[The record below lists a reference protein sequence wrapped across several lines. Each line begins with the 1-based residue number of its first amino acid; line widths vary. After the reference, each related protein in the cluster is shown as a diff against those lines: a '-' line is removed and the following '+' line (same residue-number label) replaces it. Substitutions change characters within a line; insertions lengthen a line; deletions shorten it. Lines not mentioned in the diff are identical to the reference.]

1 VAERGVPRPLGS
13 QRDPIVDEADKRLQR
28 CVDYESVCRTSFIE
42 DYKFAEADADNGF
55 AWPDAIRRNRDI
67 DERPCLTVNRTRQHN
82 LQIINDAKQNK
93 PGIVI
98 RGTGNGATYESAKTY
113 ESIVRNI
120 EYQSNAQT
128 AYSTATEF
136 QVKCGIGWIRV
147 TREYRDEDSFE
158 QDLFIRRVN
167 DPLSIYIDPDA
178 KEADKSD
185 AKFAF
190 VFDDVLKDDFADAYP
205 SLSEFEIG
213 QNALGIG
220 GITSKD
226 YIRVVEYFRKL
237 DVADE
242 LAAIRNSQTGQM
254 EVIRKSKL
262 PKEIWP
268 EIKADKTIQTRPI
281 TYTKIERYLIVG
293 DKIVEKTDELGK
305 YIPLVPVIGEE
316 TLIDGKLDRKG
327 HTRALKDPGRIYNYW
342 TSSAVEQVA
351 LQGKTPWVAPAAAI
365 EDYEGYWN
373 TANRVNHSVLPYNAF
388 DDAGNALPAPA
399 RTNPPEYGPAYLSG
413 MQVAV
418 NEMMMVSGQYQPQM
432 GEPSNERSGKALAE
446 RQRQGS
452 NATYHFI
459 DNLGV
464 AIRHVGRI
472 LLDQIPL
479 VYDTRRVMQILAL
492 DGTDYEIEVDPSAKQ
507 AYIQHLNHDQEIVK
521 RIFNPRLGKY
531 DVQADIGPAY
541 GTQREQMF
549 DALTTLIAQAP
560 DMASLVGDLWMKA
573 ADFPGADEAAERFKR
588 MLPPQALGKGPSQ
601 AEQQLQL
608 QVDNLTKLLTKAL
621 DKEAGLALKLKGK
634 EEMREIDA
642 FDADTRRLK
651 ILADHGIDQ
660 GTLSVLKLQL
670 MHDMNQNT
678 MALVADDKHRDADR
692 EASMATMGEAPA
704 EGGEASA
711 PKVAGNGNGAGGG
724 GAEAPPIPG
733 ARRARD
739 GHWYVPDPTRPG
751 KYALV
756 A

>member
-1 VAERGVPRPLGS
+1 VAKGAERPLGS
-13 QRDPIVDEADKRLQR
+13 VRDPVVDEADKRLHR
-28 CVDYESVCRTSFIE
+28 CIDYESICRTSFVE
-42 DYKFAEADADNGF
+42 DLKFAEADADNGF
-55 AWPDAIRRNRDI
+55 AWPDAVRRNRDI

-82 LQIINDAKQNK
+82 LQIINDSKQNK

-147 TREYRDEDSFE
+147 TREYRDEESFE

-167 DPLSIYIDPDA
+167 DPLSVYIDPDA

-185 AKFAF
+185 AKFCF
-190 VFDDVLKDDFADAYP
+190 VFDDVLKDDFEDAYP
-205 SLSEFEIG
+205 ELNEYALG
-213 QNALGIG
+213 DNALGIG
-220 GITSKD
+220 GIVSKD
-226 YIRVVEYFRKL
+226 HIRVVEYFRKL
-237 DVADE
+237 EVKDE
-242 LAAIRNSQTGQM
+242 LAAIRNPQTGQM
-254 EVIRKSKL
+254 ETIRKSKL
-262 PKEIWP
+262 PSDIWKD
-268 EIKADKTIQTRPI
+268 IKADKTIQRRPI
-281 TYTKIERYLIVG
+281 TFTKIERYLIVG
-293 DKIVEKTDELGK
+293 DQIAEQTEELGK

-316 TLIDGKLDRKG
+316 TIIDGKLDRKG

-342 TSSAVEQVA
+342 TSSAVEHVA

-373 TANRVNHSVLPYNAF
+373 TANRVNHSVLPYNAY
-388 DDAGNALPAPA
+388 DDAGNALPEPH
-399 RTNPPEYGPAYLSG
+399 RTEPPNFGPAYLSG

-446 RQRQGS
+446 RQRQGD

-464 AIRHVGRI
+464 ALRHVGRI

-492 DGTDYEIEVDPSAKQ
+492 DGTDFEIEVDPSARQ
-507 AYIQHLNHDQEIVK
+507 AYVEHLNHDQEVVK
-521 RIFNPRLGKY
+521 RIFNPKLGKY

-541 GTQREQMF
+541 GTQRQQMF

-560 DMASLVGDLWMKA
+560 DMANLVGDIWMRA

-608 QVDNLTKLLTKAL
+608 QVQNLTQLLTKAL
-621 DKEAGLALKLKGK
+621 DKEAGLNLKLKGK
-634 EEMREIDA
+634 DEMREIDA
-642 FDADTRRLK
+642 YEADTRRLK
-651 ILADHGIDQ
+651 VLADHGIDK
-660 GTLSVLKLQL
+660 GTLALSRASLQ
-670 MHDMNQNT
+670 HDIAHNQ
-678 MALVADDKHRDADR
+678 MQLVQADQHKELDL
-692 EASMATMGEAPA
+692 ASQGAA
-704 EGGEASA
+704 EGGASA

-724 GAEAPPIPG
+724 EASSQPPVPG
-733 ARRARD
+733 ARKARD

>member
-1 VAERGVPRPLGS
+1 VAEGGAARLPGS
-13 QRDPIVDEADKRLQR
+13 VRHVVVDEADKRLRR
-28 CVDYESVCRTSFIE
+28 CIDYESICRTSFVE

-55 AWPDAIRRNRDI
+55 AWPDAVRRNRDI

-82 LQIINDAKQNK
+82 LQIINDSKQNK

-147 TREYRDEDSFE
+147 TREYRDEESFE

-167 DPLSIYIDPDA
+167 DPLSVYCDPDA

-185 AKFAF
+185 MKFCF
-190 VFDDVLKDDFADAYP
+190 VFDDVLKDDFEDAYP
-205 SLSEFEIG
+205 DLKDFND
-213 QNALGIG
+213 NALGIG

-226 YIRVVEYFRKL
+226 HIRVVEYFRKL
-237 DVADE
+237 EIKDE
-242 LAAIRNSQTGQM
+242 LAAMRNPQTGQM
-254 EVIRKSKL
+254 ETIRRSKL
-262 PKEIWP
+262 PSDIWKD
-268 EIKADKTIQTRPI
+268 ITADKTIQRRPI

-293 DKIVEKTDELGK
+293 DQIAEQTDELGK
-305 YIPLVPVIGEE
+305 YISLVPVIGEE
-316 TLIDGKLDRKG
+316 TIIDGKLDRKG
-327 HTRALKDPGRIYNYW
+327 HTRALKDPGRIYNFW
-342 TSSAVEQVA
+342 TSSAVEHVA
-351 LQGKTPWVAPAAAI
+351 LQGKTPWVAPAQAI

-388 DDAGNALPAPA
+388 DDAGNALPAPT
-399 RTNPPEYGPAYLSG
+399 RTQPPEYGPAYLSG

-446 RQRQGS
+446 RQRQGD

-464 AIRHVGRI
+464 ALRHVGRI

-479 VYDTRRVMQILAL
+479 VYDTKRAMQILAL
-492 DGTDYEIEVDPSAKQ
+492 DGTDFEIEIDPQAKQ
-507 AYIQHLNHDQEIVK
+507 SYLEHLNHDQEVVK
-521 RIFNPRLGKY
+521 RIFNPKLGKY

-541 GTQREQMF
+541 GTQRQQMF

-560 DMASLVGDLWMKA
+560 DMANLVGDIWMRA

-608 QVDNLTKLLTKAL
+608 QVQNLTQLLIKAM
-621 DKEAGLALKLKGK
+621 DKEAGLSLKLKGK
-634 EEMREIDA
+634 DEMREIDA
-642 FDADTRRLK
+642 FEADTRRLK
-651 ILADHGIDQ
+651 VLADHGIDQ
-660 GTLSVLKLQL
+660 GTLGVLKAQL
-670 MHDMNQNT
+670 MHDIEHNQ
-678 MALVADDKHRDADR
+678 MQLVQADEHKSMDV
-692 EASMATMGEAPA
+692 ASEGAAP
-704 EGGEASA
+704 G
-711 PKVAGNGNGAGGG
+711 AGNGGGSPSAGNGAAPAQTNEG
-724 GAEAPPIPG
+724 GAESTSPPAPG
-733 ARRARD
+733 ARKARD

-756 A
+756 G